1 MGRGGRRKEEE
12 GKSGRREEALVLHG
26 KYVSTFCC
34 SQQTLGISRN
44 HLACAIQSKFLMS
57 PAKQPAQEG
66 LPDSTNVT
74 NAEHVLE
81 ATEVGNL
88 HFPLCILEEGPISD
102 LKYDIV
108 SLNSSCHI
116 RLLHHRLDHLL

>member
-1 MGRGGRRKEEE
+1 M
-12 GKSGRREEALVLHG
+12 
-26 KYVSTFCC
+26 
-34 SQQTLGISRN
+34 
-44 HLACAIQSKFLMS
+44 CAIQSKFLMS

-74 NAEHVLE
+74 NAEHVLK